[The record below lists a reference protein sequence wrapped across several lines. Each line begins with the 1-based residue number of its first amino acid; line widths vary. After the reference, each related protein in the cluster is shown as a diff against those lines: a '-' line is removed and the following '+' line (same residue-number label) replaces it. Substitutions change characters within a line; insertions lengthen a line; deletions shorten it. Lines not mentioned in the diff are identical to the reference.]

1 MFNPKPLLLCCLLLL
16 NACINQASQTN
27 QLLAKTSD
35 KPIIEVIEDAE
46 FAITEYNFRII
57 NRLQIGQ
64 AIKERGNL
72 DFPQTEIILFCN
84 LTLAEQMLQIAPNYI
99 SYCPYSVSIMAA
111 DKQTIISARLLPT
124 DAKQDKLNQLAKKIN
139 KMLSSIVEY
148 AAAQEPFIL

>member
-1 MFNPKPLLLCCLLLL
+1 MFNPKSLLLFCLLLL
-16 NACINQASQTN
+16 NACINQSSQTN

-99 SYCPYSVSIMAA
+99 NYCPYSVSIMAA
-111 DKQTIISARLLPT
+111 DKQTMISARLLPT

-148 AAAQEPFIL
+148 AAADEPFIL